1 MRPRVLDLGLA
12 LLAAL
17 IDFAN
22 VIDNGASPA
31 GLGLTAV
38 ACVALLVRRRAPLA
52 VLAVTVAAELGADA
66 VGDYPAGAP
75 ILVMLFTVAD
85 ELEGRIAV
93 AALVPTAVVLG
104 VGDIVSPVSA
114 VAVWLVGALV
124 RMRRAGIEDDEQRA
138 VQREREAIARELHDV
153 IAHSVSVM
161 LVGVRGARDVLRTQ
175 PDVADETLAKVEAS
189 GEQSLAELRR
199 ALGLLRGADAAAD
212 RRPQP
217 TLAQL
222 DELLA
227 EAGPPARLEVLGER
241 RPLSGGVELSAYRI
255 IQEALTNV
263 RKHAHATEI
272 VVRLTYGRTL
282 TIEVFDDGRGDG
294 GGAGRGL
301 LGMRE
306 RVALH
311 GGELVTESETGRGF
325 RVRATLPAG

>member
-1 MRPRVLDLGLA
+1 MLGL
-12 LLAAL
+12 
-17 IDFAN
+17 
-22 VIDNGASPA
+22 
-31 GLGLTAV
+31 
-38 ACVALLVRRRAPLA
+38 
-52 VLAVTVAAELGADA
+52 
-66 VGDYPAGAP
+66 
-75 ILVMLFTVAD
+75 
-85 ELEGRIAV
+85 
-93 AALVPTAVVLG
+93 
-104 VGDIVSPVSA
+104 GDITSPVSA
-114 VAVWLVGALV
+114 VSVWLVGTLV
-124 RMRRAGIEDDEQRA
+124 RMRRAGIEEDEQLA

-199 ALGLLRGADAAAD
+199 ALGLLRGSDAVPD
-212 RRPQP
+212 TRPQP

-227 EAGPPARLEVLGER
+227 EASLPAHLEVVGDR
-241 RPLSGGVELSAYRI
+241 RPLPKGVELSAYRI

-263 RKHAHATEI
+263 RKHAHATM
-272 VVRLTYGRTL
+272 VTVRLTYGETL

-306 RVALH
+306 RAALH
-311 GGELVTESETGRGF
+311 GGDVVTESETGRGF
-325 RVRATLPAG
+325 RLRATLPAG